1 MAEMLPIDML
11 RALLLVAL
19 VGVMLGAVVILVGRR
34 RAARPPVPPVPAT
47 GDESPRHEAQR
58 YFLMNETGNVLISTS
73 LSPTGQ
79 LPDATLAQFSEA
91 LAHLSAIFFAVA
103 GTKDPDTGQ
112 PFSLYNYAVIK
123 KALELHP
130 VFIRMSSEKPKVS
143 LNRFRTGY
151 SPLYQIMGAQ
161 KKSPEMVREEKKKWF
176 DERVNYSRQA
186 LGMNDS
192 PENLQRL
199 RTIHAQ
205 MRAEAKR
212 MGRQQQVMGV
222 KAPGLVQLMQAPS
235 TQEQAEV
242 PDDME
247 IGHITLYCECLM
259 GVSLVSVKLVH
270 AYYED
275 YLYADSLEKMEYDTY
290 LFVSPS
296 QLRKT
301 MNEVNNLP
309 RVHIDAAALRTRDP
323 EGHRYEQKTA
333 TDLTG
338 NLEEPL

>member
-1 MAEMLPIDML
+1 MADIVSIEMLGV
-11 RALLLVAL
+11 LLFVAV
-19 VGVMLGAVVILVGRR
+19 VGVMLGAVVTLVGRR
-34 RAARPPVPPVPAT
+34 RAAKRPEQPQVPST
-47 GDESPRHEAQR
+47 GNDDSPRQEAQR

-79 LPDATLAQFSEA
+79 LPEATLTQFSEA

-103 GTKDPDTGQ
+103 GTRDPDTGQ

-143 LNRFRTGY
+143 LNRFRAG
-151 SPLYQIMGAQ
+151 SPMLYQLMGAQ
-161 KKSPEMVREEKKKWF
+161 KKSPEVAREEKKKWF
-176 DERVNYSRQA
+176 EQRVSYSRQA

-212 MGRQQQVMGV
+212 LGRQHQLMGMG
-222 KAPGLVQLMQAPS
+222 APGLVRLMQAPL
-235 TQEQAEV
+235 TQDQAEV

-275 YLYADSLEKMEYDTY
+275 YLYSDSLEKMEYDTY

-301 MNEVNNLP
+301 MNDVNNLP
-309 RVHIDAAALRTRDP
+309 RVQMDVAP
-323 EGHRYEQKTA
+323 
-333 TDLTG
+333 
-338 NLEEPL
+338 PLQ